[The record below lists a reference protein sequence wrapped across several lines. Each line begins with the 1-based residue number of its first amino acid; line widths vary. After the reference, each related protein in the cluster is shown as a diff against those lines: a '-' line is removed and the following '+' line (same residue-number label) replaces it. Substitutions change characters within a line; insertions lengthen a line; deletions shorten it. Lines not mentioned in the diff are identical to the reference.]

1 MSSAPSTTWLLVRMK
16 PDLVDDEAGSG
27 AFLRRHLAV
36 GRRPAPSLAL
46 ALPLPLALA
55 EEALQQVVLA
65 AEELGQLPA
74 ARRAPSSG
82 C

>member
-16 PDLVDDEAGSG
+16 PALVDDEAGAG

-36 GRRPAPSLAL
+36 GSPADGVPAGLL
-46 ALPLPLALA
+46 TLP